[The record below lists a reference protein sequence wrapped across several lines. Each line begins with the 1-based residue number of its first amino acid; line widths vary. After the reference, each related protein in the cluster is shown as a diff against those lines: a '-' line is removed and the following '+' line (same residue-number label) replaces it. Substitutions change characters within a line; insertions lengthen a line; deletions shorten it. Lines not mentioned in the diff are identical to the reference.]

1 MNGGR
6 LVVVP
11 KEFYPAVTRQH
22 VWAQELRG
30 HPDRVPDAGQTHSPR
45 LASSQANRRD
55 GDQDF
60 STRGPRTLRR
70 RSYKR
75 HPCSSAPISL
85 PSGLRRGFHNSADGG

>member
-1 MNGGR
+1 MNKGR
-6 LVVVP
+6 LGVVP
-11 KEFYPAVTRQH
+11 KEFYPAVTRQQ

-30 HPDRVPDAGQTHSPR
+30 HPDRVPDAGQTNSPR

-60 STRGPRTLRR
+60 STRGPWTLRG

-75 HPCSSAPISL
+75 HPCSSAHIL
-85 PSGLRRGFHNSADGG
+85 FPSGLRRGFHNSAHGG